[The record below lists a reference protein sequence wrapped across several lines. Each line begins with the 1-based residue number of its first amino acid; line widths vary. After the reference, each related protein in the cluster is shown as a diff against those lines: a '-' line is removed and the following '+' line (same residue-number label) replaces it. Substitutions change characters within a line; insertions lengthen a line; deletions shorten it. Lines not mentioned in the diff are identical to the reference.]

1 MQLEFDFNKG
11 KHVVV
16 SLSGGMDSSTLLLK
30 ALDEYETV
38 TALSFD
44 YGQKHRVELQRAQSL
59 IDYLNDNCNEN
70 NCYKGLFWDLET
82 KKFLRW
88 NELNKKE
95 CKSTES
101 SDR

>member
-1 MQLEFDFNKG
+1 MEK
-11 KHVVV
+11 
-16 SLSGGMDSSTLLLK
+16 TLK
-30 ALDEYETV
+30 EIIAKYSNTED
-38 TALSFD
+38 
-44 YGQKHRVELQRAQSL
+44 Q
-59 IDYLNDNCNEN
+59 ND

-88 NELNKKE
+88 NELKRK

>member
-1 MQLEFDFNKG
+1 MKQKLKDVIEDGRWNWFGLADEEE
-11 KHVVV
+11 
-16 SLSGGMDSSTLLLK
+16 DSQ
-30 ALDEYETV
+30 D
-38 TALSFD
+38 
-44 YGQKHRVELQRAQSL
+44 
-59 IDYLNDNCNEN
+59 

-82 KKFLRW
+82 KNFLRW